1 MFGHQSER
9 KTRVALTGARIASV
23 AAHAALLLV
32 LAPRLSH
39 RAIIVSDRLPGTAT
53 GSTLLTYYAPGS
65 LKPVAAKSQVKTPRK
80 PEPQLAVEPKRVEI
94 APAAIDKSADSKA
107 GTGTA
112 DESGLGQGDITLAL
126 QSYFPY
132 PKPDLSSLPH
142 GTRGDVILNAVI
154 GADGKITAL
163 TLLKGLGSPVD
174 EAVIA
179 TVETWKYTPA
189 MKKGVAIASE
199 QELHFHYERG

>member
-1 MFGHQSER
+1 MFTGPSQRSQ
-9 KTRVALTGARIASV
+9 TPAVSAARVISV
-23 AAHAALLLV
+23 VAHAALLLL
-32 LAPRLSH
+32 LAGRFSRH
-39 RAIIVSDRLPGTAT
+39 VEIVAERLPGTAT
-53 GSTLLTYYAPGS
+53 GSILLTYYAPGS
-65 LKPVAAKSQVKTPRK
+65 LKPVASKSQVKTPRK
-80 PEPQLAVEPKRVEI
+80 PAPQLALEQKPIDI
-94 APAAIDKSADSKA
+94 APAPTDQAADAKA

-132 PKPDLSSLPH
+132 PRPDLSSLPH

-174 EAVIA
+174 ETVIA

-189 MKKGVAIASE
+189 MKKGIPIASE